1 MKKIRFVTVLL
12 IIFLPM
18 FLRHPSAQKLAGT
31 EWPVSHSGID
41 SVEMLFDGELE
52 EATHCEDG
60 ASLTF
65 SAQDGLQGI
74 YLIFDREYDSLTL
87 SSGADRAEV
96 RLDGILHAYI
106 DLVQYLPNASGE
118 VTLVFSSGEAEVNEV
133 ACFSPG
139 ELPDWVQRWERI
151 GDGEADLLLLSTHG
165 DDEQLFFAGLLP
177 WYAAEQGKRVQVVYF
192 TDHRNLTSH
201 RVHEMLNGLWA
212 VGVRDYP
219 VFGHFSDYYTFDMED
234 AYRYYEEQGFSRE
247 KLLSFVV
254 ENLRRYRPLVAVG
267 HDEKGEYGHG
277 MHQLTADLLKQ
288 AVQLSGDG
296 ELFPDSAEK
305 YGAWDVPKTYLHLY
319 GENPITMDWDIP
331 MDCFDGKTAYQVSKD
346 LGFPSHVSQVA
357 DFAWY
362 FRGAD
367 TAAEVEKYNPC
378 LYGLYRTTVGAD
390 TENGDFFQNLEIY
403 TQPTQAT
410 EPTQTFPAPTEST
423 SPIVLQTQ
431 SQKFWPLIPAVGT
444 AILAL
449 LMAGYER
456 KRNRGNS
463 G

>member
-1 MKKIRFVTVLL
+1 
-12 IIFLPM
+12 
-18 FLRHPSAQKLAGT
+18 
-31 EWPVSHSGID
+31 
-41 SVEMLFDGELE
+41 
-52 EATHCEDG
+52 
-60 ASLTF
+60 
-65 SAQDGLQGI
+65 
-74 YLIFDREYDSLTL
+74 
-87 SSGADRAEV
+87 
-96 RLDGILHAYI
+96 
-106 DLVQYLPNASGE
+106 
-118 VTLVFSSGEAEVNEV
+118 
-133 ACFSPG
+133 
-139 ELPDWVQRWERI
+139 
-151 GDGEADLLLLSTHG
+151 
-165 DDEQLFFAGLLP
+165 
-177 WYAAEQGKRVQVVYF
+177 
-192 TDHRNLTSH
+192 
-201 RVHEMLNGLWA
+201 
-212 VGVRDYP
+212 
-219 VFGHFSDYYTFDMED
+219 
-234 AYRYYEEQGFSRE
+234 
-247 KLLSFVV
+247 
-254 ENLRRYRPLVAVG
+254 
-267 HDEKGEYGHG
+267 